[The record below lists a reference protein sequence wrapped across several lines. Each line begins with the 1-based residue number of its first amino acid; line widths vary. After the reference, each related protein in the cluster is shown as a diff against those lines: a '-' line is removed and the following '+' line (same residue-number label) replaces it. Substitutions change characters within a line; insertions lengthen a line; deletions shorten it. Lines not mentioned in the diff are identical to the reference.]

1 MMKTVFVTGAGSLVG
16 LATAEAL
23 TRAGHRV
30 FATMRD
36 PFDRNRDAAN
46 MLWAQ
51 GIDVVHMDVTE
62 DASVDEAT
70 GYARRKSGRLDVLV
84 NAARTSATFSTLGG
98 APTEFGRILD
108 VNVVGMFRVLRAVV
122 PEMRGAR
129 SGLVIN
135 IGSILGRVGMPQLG
149 LSSVAEAAT
158 EALTDVAQAEFAPF
172 GVDVVLVRHGIH
184 LDMTNRHH
192 ATAPAVSRPDGS
204 VPSGGTS
211 TGMLDVPDAAEIAA
225 TICSLVT
232 QHSGYRASR
241 MTVGNPYGTDM
252 FDRRVEDLRRGVLE
266 MTGRPNDRR
275 TDTAPPR
282 GRS

>member
-46 MLWAQ
+46 VLWAQ

-84 NAARTSATFSTLGG
+84 NAARTSATFSTLGE
-98 APTEFGRILD
+98 APTEFGRILE
-108 VNVVGMFRVLRAVV
+108 VNVVGTFRVLRAVV
-122 PEMRGAR
+122 PGMRGAR

-135 IGSILGRVGMPQLG
+135 VGSIFGRVGMPQLG
-149 LSSVAEAAT
+149 LSTVAEAAT

-172 GVDVVLVRHGIH
+172 GVDVVLVRHGMH
-184 LDMTNRHH
+184 PDMTNRHH
-192 ATAPAVSRPDGS
+192 ATAPDVSRPDG
-204 VPSGGTS
+204 TS
-211 TGMLDVPDAAEIAA
+211 HSRLTPPGMLDAPDTAEIAA
-225 TICSLVT
+225 TICSLVA

-252 FDRRVEDLRRGVLE
+252 LDRHVEDLRRDVLDMAGQAE
-266 MTGRPNDRR
+266 RP
-275 TDTAPPR
+275 P
-282 GRS
+282 G